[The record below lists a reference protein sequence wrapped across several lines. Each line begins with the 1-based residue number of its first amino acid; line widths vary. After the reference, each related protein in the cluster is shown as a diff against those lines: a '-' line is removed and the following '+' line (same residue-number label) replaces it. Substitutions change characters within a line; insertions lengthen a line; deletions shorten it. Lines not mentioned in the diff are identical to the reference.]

1 MTKIVIT
8 QGSWG
13 VWTAEHVN
21 GWDKQEVKDLDREQA
36 MLRLLAEMGIEVVY
50 EGEYWLNGQSKA
62 WQISN
67 MKKGD

>member
-13 VWTAEHVN
+13 MWTAEHVD

-36 MLRLLAEMGIEVVY
+36 LLRLLAEMGIEVAQQ
-50 EGEYWLNGQSKA
+50 GEYWMNGERSE